1 MDSNRFFFCQM
12 WSTMCASSSHFPHV
26 SSDAEGVAASFR
38 SSGPRMVRNEESNRC
53 FVEYVESGVE
63 VGGKSDEI
71 GRSSRH
77 VIIVCVFCVC
87 VLLGTYPQKHHPRQS
102 FTHLLSWKVSKFH
115 LCMIFLQLNTQNIA
129 HVLSLCESAQDV
141 PAQDV
146 PARYKTPMNVVSK

>member
-1 MDSNRFFFCQM
+1 
-12 WSTMCASSSHFPHV
+12 MCASSSHFPHV

-87 VLLGTYPQKHHPRQS
+87 VCVAWDLSTKTSSSPKLHTFAFVESQQVPPLHDLSSIEHTKHCS
-102 FTHLLSWKVSKFH
+102 CV
-115 LCMIFLQLNTQNIA
+115 
-129 HVLSLCESAQDV
+129 ES
-141 PAQDV
+141 
-146 PARYKTPMNVVSK
+146 M